1 MKIIKNDW
9 RSRLGES
16 SLNDLMWVTL
26 ESPDIQDFK
35 PDEAIDFWLSKG
47 KRKRRPEDK
56 PVASEKKDQEDLS
69 EDEEEQ
75 VGGME
80 DDQLSDE
87 DVNIDEEDV
96 DMIESARSFL
106 ASMKLG
112 MPHVTGC
119 DDDLFFC
126 K

>member
-1 MKIIKNDW
+1 MNAG
-9 RSRLGES
+9 STSG
-16 SLNDLMWVTL
+16 SL
-26 ESPDIQDFK
+26 IQHYLIPFDYH
-35 PDEAIDFWLSKG
+35 I
-47 KRKRRPEDK
+47 
-56 PVASEKKDQEDLS
+56 S

-75 VGGME
+75 VEGME